1 MKHLKFS
8 QKRPHYLKYKE
19 HTGGSVKVHDEEP
32 SNLLASNFGVLSKS
46 LTGVPQFPI
55 SSYKATSAR
64 TDDFMG
70 GALMYGMKKLN
81 FEKEKKPKTAKL
93 KL

>member
-1 MKHLKFS
+1 MKHNKFS

-19 HTGGSVKVHDEEP
+19 HTGGSVKVHADEEP
-32 SNLLASNFGVLSKS
+32 SNLLAANIGILQNS
-46 LTGVPQFPI
+46 LTGMTPNPI
-55 SSYKATSAR
+55 TSYKATSSR

-81 FEKEKKPKTAKL
+81 LEKEKNRKC
-93 KL
+93 